1 MRAIRGWADID
12 RLEFAV
18 NWESI
23 RAAYFEKYGK
33 IELSKSLTEKAL
45 KLKMEYDFLQNG
57 RGSIPNDE

>member
-1 MRAIRGWADID
+1 MRAIRGWTEIG

-23 RAAYFEKYGK
+23 RAAYFEEYGQ

-45 KLKMEYDFLQNG
+45 KLKREYDFLQNG
-57 RGSIPNDE
+57 RGSISNDE

>member
-1 MRAIRGWADID
+1 MRAIKGWAEID

-33 IELSKSLTEKAL
+33 IELSKSWTEKAL
-45 KLKMEYDFLQNG
+45 QLKREYDILQKG
-57 RGSIPNDE
+57 RGSIPNEE

>member
-1 MRAIRGWADID
+1 MRAIRGWTEIE

-23 RAAYFEKYGK
+23 RAAYFEDYGK

-45 KLKMEYDFLQNG
+45 KLKREYDFLKNG
-57 RGSIPNDE
+57 SGSISNDE